1 MAMICT
7 NREID
12 KAARHPVRQI
22 MRPLFHDIL
31 STPWQAVSDT
41 FFTATYTAFA
51 SYLLT
56 LHLSTACRECPH
68 LADFHSHRL

>member
-1 MAMICT
+1 MICT

-41 FFTATYTAFA
+41 FFY
-51 SYLLT
+51 SYLHCFRQLFINFA
-56 LHLSTACRECPH
+56 LIYSV
-68 LADFHSHRL
+68 